1 MPKLTKKELPYL
13 MIKSK
18 SGELLY
24 ELDGSTEIG
33 GGIPLNISLED
44 EDLISVSDEN
54 DNTLASIRA
63 PKDCLI
69 VIEHV
74 PED

>member
-1 MPKLTKKELPYL
+1 MPKLTKKQLPYL

-18 SGELLY
+18 NGEVLY
-24 ELDGSTEIG
+24 EIDGNIEIG
-33 GGIPLNISLED
+33 GGFPVNISFED
-44 EDLISVSDEN
+44 EDTIRIDDEN

>member
-18 SGELLY
+18 SGEVLY
-24 ELDGSTEIG
+24 ELVGNVEIG
-33 GGIPLNISLED
+33 GGFAVNISFED
-44 EDLISVSDEN
+44 EDTIRIDDEN

-63 PKDCLI
+63 PKDSLI
-69 VIEHV
+69 IIEHV